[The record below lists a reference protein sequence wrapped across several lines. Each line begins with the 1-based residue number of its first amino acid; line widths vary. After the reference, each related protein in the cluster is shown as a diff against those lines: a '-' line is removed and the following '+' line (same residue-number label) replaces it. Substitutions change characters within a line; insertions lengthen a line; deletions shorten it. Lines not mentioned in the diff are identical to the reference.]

1 MEVETHVVHLE
12 DDVAWQPGGAE
23 PGAKRRTHEESTR
36 KQRNSAANHR
46 NPSKQQQQLST
57 HHAWALDEPCRTDA
71 DMAAALPGTLRQ
83 ATIRSKKKE
92 KTSPV
97 AV

>member
-1 MEVETHVVHLE
+1 MSCTSKTTSLGSPVV
-12 DDVAWQPGGAE
+12 Q
-23 PGAKRRTHEESTR
+23 
-36 KQRNSAANHR
+36 N
-46 NPSKQQQQLST
+46 
-57 HHAWALDEPCRTDA
+57 HAWALDEPCRTDA
-71 DMAAALPGTLRQ
+71 DIAAALPGTLRQ